1 MNTLTRAV
9 AVSFCT
15 LSFGHFAVA
24 QTVDAGAPAA
34 SSTPAASSS
43 SAVSAPSVVD
53 SKNGESCVERIPSG
67 KDRPHFTEKI
77 ARRALSGHALTLEVV
92 VDHGKGETVLP
103 TGFRLLSDSPEGKAL
118 EREGFALP
126 DPAGSAGPKLERTEQ
141 GERAT
146 TKVRLS
152 VVPLPTKP
160 GRHELSLPPLPIA
173 ISRASGEIVTVCTTT
188 HTVLIEDPISN
199 TPNPA
204 PKGNPPARRQLEIW
218 TAAKTVAIA
227 VSLALLAGA
236 LGALLISRWL
246 RRPKKLPPPAPPR
259 PPWDVALE
267 ALHDIRHAGL
277 TREGRFAEVYDRV
290 SDVLRRY
297 LGDRYGYDGLESTT
311 REALGALRETT
322 PLVEDL
328 PGIESFMRDADLV
341 KFARLT
347 PSEGECLDLL
357 SRAEGIV
364 TRTMLIA
371 PLPAPEKSNPAE
383 GENEAELDE
392 PVEPTKPGGQS

>member
-1 MNTLTRAV
+1 MSTPARAAALSICVLSLAGV
-9 AVSFCT
+9 A
-15 LSFGHFAVA
+15 AA
-24 QTVDAGAPAA
+24 QTADAGAPA
-34 SSTPAASSS
+34 TSS
-43 SAVSAPSVVD
+43 SAAASTPNVVD
-53 SKNGESCVERIPSG
+53 SKTAESCVERIPSG

-103 TGFRLLSDSPEGKAL
+103 TGFRLLSDSPEAKAL

-152 VVPLPTKP
+152 VVPLPAKP
-160 GRHELSLPPLPIA
+160 GRHELLLPPLPIA
-173 ISRASGEIVTVCTTT
+173 ISRASGEILTVCTAP
-188 HTVLIEDPISN
+188 HPVQIEDPIAN
-199 TPNPA
+199 TPNPT
-204 PKGNPPARRQLEIW
+204 PKGNPAARRQLEVW

-227 VSLALLAGA
+227 VLLALIAGA

-246 RRPKKLPPPAPPR
+246 RRPKKLPPPPPPR
-259 PPWDVALE
+259 PPWDIALE

-277 TREGRFAEVYDRV
+277 TREGRFAEVFDRV

-311 REALGALRETT
+311 REALAALRETT
-322 PLVEDL
+322 PQIEDL

-357 SRAEGIV
+357 ARAESIV

-371 PLPAPEKSNPAE
+371 PLPPPVQSEPAE
-383 GENEAELDE
+383 GETDGEAEQ
-392 PVEPTKPGGQS
+392 PAGPTQPGGGS